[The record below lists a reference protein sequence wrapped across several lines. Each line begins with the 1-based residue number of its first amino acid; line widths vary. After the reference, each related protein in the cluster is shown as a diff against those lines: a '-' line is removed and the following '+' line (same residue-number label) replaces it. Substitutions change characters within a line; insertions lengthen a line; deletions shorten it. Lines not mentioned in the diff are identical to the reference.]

1 MHTGAFSFVRIFLF
15 VLLLDCI
22 TARHSH
28 ADDSYYD
35 LPPPGQRVDIG
46 GYKLHIHCQ
55 GEGSPTVI
63 LDAGLGDWSSHW
75 ISVQALLK
83 ADTRVCSYD
92 RAGYGWS
99 DPGPRPRASA
109 QIVSELHALLQKADI
124 PPPYVLAG
132 HSFGGLNMRLFST
145 TFDEEVV
152 GLVLVDASHAGSLPY
167 RRDENGSG
175 SSQATSNYRVLME
188 ASPADTLKLPP
199 EAIPAVHND
208 FLHTKSIATSRSE
221 YRALG
226 DSVSQLQEAP
236 GLGDI
241 PLIVISR
248 GIHEW
253 AENEAGTAR
262 EASWQAQQDELV
274 RLSRRGRHKIATGSG
289 HHIHLDEPEL
299 VAGAIRELVVKAREE
314 HATTNTHPE
323 PPT

>member
-1 MHTGAFSFVRIFLF
+1 MRILFLA
-15 VLLLDCI
+15 LLLH
-22 TARHSH
+22 TAVTRHSH
-28 ADDSYYD
+28 ADDSFYD

-55 GEGSPTVI
+55 GTGSPTVI

-75 ISVQALLK
+75 ASVQALLK
-83 ADTRVCSYD
+83 GDTQVCSYD

-109 QIVSELHALLQKADI
+109 QLATELHALLKKAEI
-124 PPPYVLAG
+124 PPPYVLVG
-132 HSFGGLNMRLFST
+132 HSFGGFNMRLFST
-145 TFDEEVV
+145 TFDDEVV

-175 SSQATSNYRVLME
+175 SNPAASNYRVLMV
-188 ASPADTLKLPP
+188 AAQADILKLPP

-208 FLHTKSIATSRSE
+208 FLHTKSIATARSE
-221 YRALG
+221 YRALA
-226 DSVSQLQEAP
+226 DSVSQVQQAP

-253 AENEAGTAR
+253 GESAEGAAR

-274 RLSRRGRHKIATGSG
+274 RLSRRGTHKIASRSG
-289 HHIHLDEPEL
+289 HHIHLDEPGL
-299 VAGAIRELVVKAREE
+299 VADAIRELVVKAREE
-314 HATTNTHPE
+314 QV
-323 PPT
+323 PTGGQP